1 METNFALS
9 LFAAKS
15 FVNNSLRV
23 GCFFEEEVIRKK
35 ATRDY
40 RLSIRRWPWPLKKTQ
55 RDGASKE
62 GCGGRNW
69 LGALFVRCSATL
81 PIADLIASV
90 APQHWI
96 FLPGFRPVILRLN
109 LLTS

>member
-1 METNFALS
+1 METNSALS

-40 RLSIRRWPWPLKKTQ
+40 RLSIRRWPWPLKKPNGMVQ
-55 RDGASKE
+55 VKKVAGVGISS
-62 GCGGRNW
+62 
-69 LGALFVRCSATL
+69 ALFIVRCSATL

-90 APQHWI
+90 APQH
-96 FLPGFRPVILRLN
+96 
-109 LLTS
+109 